1 MLISKRMTKNKEGRY
16 QEGECESCSN
26 YARLYEVGSQLLCEE
41 CRDEEGAISD
51 KESKTE
57 TDEE

>member
-1 MLISKRMTKNKEGRY
+1 MAKKKEGRY
-16 QEGECESCSN
+16 QEGECENCSN
-26 YARLYEVGSQLLCEE
+26 YAQLYDISGQLLCEE
-41 CRDEEGAISD
+41 CRDEKGAISD